1 MKRIRGILSSAGL
14 AMLLV
19 ALPLQVYA
27 ATENGESGGHGSL
40 AKAFLYL
47 AIILFAAKMGNIVE
61 RFKQPAV
68 VGELLAGVV
77 LSIVGYLGLSIIGD
91 IRSSEIIQFIGE
103 FGAILLLFA
112 IGLESNIADFKKV
125 GSSALAV
132 ALIGVVLP
140 MIAGAWVLAPIFFPN
155 EGSIGHL
162 FLGASLVATSVGIT
176 ASVFKSMKILKS
188 RPAQTVLGAAVID
201 DVLGLIVLAVVS
213 ALAAGGDISAGLVA
227 TLSLKAFGFLI
238 GALLIGRIVA
248 KYVSR
253 LFTAINTGVG
263 MKLTLAIS
271 FALVFAYLATLV
283 GLAPIVGAFAAG
295 LLLEAVHFENFDVP
309 VITTDLK
316 KIEGLKSSEKQEL
329 KELIHLHEHGHV
341 EDLINNIGL
350 IFVPIFFAYTGLQ
363 IQIDSLLNPGL
374 YVGAFVISIV
384 AIATKMLAGVA
395 AKGDRNEKLLVGAS
409 MVPRGEVGLIFAATG
424 QGLGVI
430 SPEMFSTIIIV
441 VMVTTFAAP
450 FMIRRFSA
458 VK

>member
-1 MKRIRGILSSAGL
+1 MGRIKGLLSSVGL
-14 AMLLV
+14 AMVVL
-19 ALPLQVYA
+19 ALPFQVAA
-27 ATENGESGGHGSL
+27 ATEGGEGGGHGSL
-40 AKAFLYL
+40 AKAFLFF
-47 AIILFAAKMGNIVE
+47 AIILFAAKLGNIVE

-77 LSIVGYLGLSIIGD
+77 LSAIGYAGLSLIGE

-103 FGAILLLFA
+103 FGAVLLLFA

-125 GSSALAV
+125 GTSALAV
-132 ALIGVVLP
+132 ALIGVIAPLILGALVLGP
-140 MIAGAWVLAPIFFPN
+140 LFFAN
-155 EGSIGHL
+155 ESTVSHL

-176 ASVFKSMKILKS
+176 ASVFKSMKMLKS
-188 RPAQTVLGAAVID
+188 RAAQTVLGAAVID

-213 ALAAGGDISAGLVA
+213 ALAEGGNVTPTLVA

-238 GALLIGRIVA
+238 GALVIGRIIA
-248 KYVSR
+248 RYVSK

-263 MKLTLAIS
+263 MKLTLAIT

-316 KIEGLKSSEKQEL
+316 KIEGLKPAEKKEL
-329 KELIHLHEHGHV
+329 KELIHMHEHGHV
-341 EDLINNIGL
+341 EDLINNVGL
-350 IFVPIFFAYTGLQ
+350 VFVPIFFAYTGLQ

-374 YVGAFVISIV
+374 YVGAAVISIV

-395 AKGDRNEKLLVGAS
+395 AKGDRKEKLLVGAS

-424 QGLGVI
+424 QSLGVI

-441 VMVTTFAAP
+441 VMATTFSAP
-450 FMIRRFSA
+450 FLIRRFSA
-458 VK
+458 VS

>member
-1 MKRIRGILSSAGL
+1 MKRIRAILSSVGFS
-14 AMLLV
+14 MLVL
-19 ALPLQVYA
+19 ALPFQVLA
-27 ATENGESGGHGSL
+27 ATEGGESGHGSL
-40 AKAFLYL
+40 AKAFLYF
-47 AIILFAAKMGNIVE
+47 AIILFAAKLGNIVE
-61 RFKQPAV
+61 RFRQPAV
-68 VGELLAGVV
+68 VGELLAGVA
-77 LSIVGYLGLSIIGD
+77 LSAIGFAGLSLIGD

-125 GSSALAV
+125 GSSALIV
-132 ALIGVVLP
+132 ALIGVTAP
-140 MIAGAWVLAPIFFPN
+140 MIIGAWLLGPMFFPT
-155 EGSIGHL
+155 EGSIAHL

-188 RPAQTVLGAAVID
+188 RAAQTVLGAAVID

-213 ALAAGGDISAGLVA
+213 ALAEGGSITPELVA

-238 GALLIGRIVA
+238 GALIVGRIIA
-248 KYVSR
+248 RYVSR

-309 VITTDLK
+309 VIATDLK
-316 KIEGLKSSEKQEL
+316 KIEGLKASEKKEL
-329 KELIHLHEHGHV
+329 KELIHMHEHGHV

-363 IQIDSLLNPGL
+363 IQIESLLNPGL
-374 YVGAFVISIV
+374 YVGAIVISAV
-384 AIATKMLAGVA
+384 AVVTKMLAGLG
-395 AKGDRNEKLLVGAS
+395 AKGDRQEKLLVGAS

-424 QGLGVI
+424 QALGVI
-430 SPEMFSTIIIV
+430 SPELFSTIVIV
-441 VMVTTFAAP
+441 VMVTTFLAP
-450 FMIRRFSA
+450 FLIRRFVA
-458 VK
+458 KV